1 MLIIFLYVV
10 DSIIIISVLYAC
22 CSKYDLKDEQ
32 RDEEEL
38 DIENPNYLS
47 FYNE

>member
-1 MLIIFLYVV
+1 MLTGLYIV
-10 DSIIIISVLYAC
+10 DGIIIALVLYGC
-22 CSKYDLKDEQ
+22 CKKYDLKDEQ
-32 RDEEEL
+32 RDEEEF

>member
-1 MLIIFLYVV
+1 MLIGLYIV
-10 DSIIIISVLYAC
+10 DAIIIAVVLYGC
-22 CSKYDLKDEQ
+22 CKKYDLKDEQ
-32 RDEEEL
+32 GGEEEL